1 MFIQSNITTLSS
13 KYSYIPGQ
21 EGLFRNGKLSP
32 LPIFR
37 CPEAAEWMKPALAVR
52 ETVNQLVGAGSTKI
66 WHVDIV
72 ANPQDYD
79 VLQVSFYKLSSY
91 VPEVNVHLFFRN
103 FKLRKLRSIP
113 TCAKY
118 CKFRA

>member
-1 MFIQSNITTLSS
+1 MLKHMTLILAPLLPHLTEEVYLYHPQRGERSLFNQISLYCHSNIHPC
-13 KYSYIPGQ
+13 IPGQ

-32 LPIFR
+32 FPIFR
-37 CPEAAEWMKPALAVR
+37 CPEAAEWMRPALAVR

-79 VLQVSFYKLSSY
+79 VLQVSF
-91 VPEVNVHLFFRN
+91 
-103 FKLRKLRSIP
+103 
-113 TCAKY
+113 
-118 CKFRA
+118 

>member
-1 MFIQSNITTLSS
+1 
-13 KYSYIPGQ
+13 
-21 EGLFRNGKLSP
+21 
-32 LPIFR
+32 
-37 CPEAAEWMKPALAVR
+37 MKPALAVR